1 MDLSSNVKRIEL
13 NCLTA
18 EAGKLLS
25 IRAEITAL
33 KTYAMRIHWQ
43 STFTHTGSAK

>member
-1 MDLSSNVKRIEL
+1 MDLCSNVKRIEL
-13 NCLTA
+13 NLNA